1 MLRHNSPR
9 DYGWPCS
16 EGENV
21 RTRGAAGTPVIDGA
35 GFQSVREEFSA
46 FFQKRVGVPVCMAA
60 SVWGRIIRAKVLIK
74 EMGTDIVTAALQ
86 LRAGEN
92 MAEHREKWLR
102 VQQRLRAE
110 LGDDLFNSWF
120 ARMDLETLTDH
131 QLVLSVPT
139 RFLKSWIDN
148 HYAVKLSK
156 IAQQEFE
163 GLQTVTIKVRNQGQA
178 VPSVSAS
185 VVRRPVMEAHM
196 RLPDFPSLAEPQ
208 SPPPEVTEQQ
218 TFDTFVV
225 GTSNQLAHAA
235 ALRVAQSAQGQTMS
249 FNPLY
254 VYSPAGYGKT
264 HLLQALAHK
273 IRAQVPQR
281 RVTMMTAERFMYGF
295 IQAVRQRD
303 TLSFKDQFQNV
314 DVLLI
319 DDFQFLQG
327 KAIQQEFCHS
337 FNALV
342 DARRQVVIAADVPPA
357 QLDGIDQRMRS
368 RILGGL
374 VVDIEA
380 PDQEL
385 RRRIVAQRH
394 ALMIAKDAAHVVP
407 SEVLDMIAE
416 KVNGGGRELEGAL
429 TRILAYQQFNNRP
442 ITADLAAMVL
452 REAISSASAD
462 QGRIKI
468 DDILKVVGRHYN
480 VGKAE
485 LLSPRRAR
493 TVVVPRQVG
502 MYLAKKLT
510 ARSLP
515 EIGRR
520 FGGRDHSTVLHAV
533 RKIDEQVRTDERLAK
548 DIATLIKLVEQQ

>member
-1 MLRHNSPR
+1 MSLSGVASCEDAFGQTCARHPS
-9 DYGWPCS
+9 
-16 EGENV
+16 
-21 RTRGAAGTPVIDGA
+21 RGKPGKTQ
-35 GFQSVREEFSA
+35 FRRET
-46 FFQKRVGVPVCMAA
+46 KRRV
-60 SVWGRIIRAKVLIK
+60 
-74 EMGTDIVTAALQ
+74 EDVTAAVKASPH
-86 LRAGEN
+86 AGDTSTEY
-92 MAEHREKWLR
+92 REKWLR

-120 ARMDLETLTDH
+120 ARMDVEALAGQ

-148 HYAVKLSK
+148 HYAARLSK
-156 IAQQEFE
+156 IAAQEFAGLE
-163 GLQTVTIKVRNQGQA
+163 GIVIKVRNQGQP
-178 VPSVSAS
+178 VQSVSAS
-185 VVRRPVMEAHM
+185 VVRRPIMEAHM
-196 RLPDFPSLAEPQ
+196 RMPEFSAMAEPQ
-208 SPPPEVTEQQ
+208 MPPPEVTEQQ

-225 GTSNQLAHAA
+225 GQSNQLAHAA
-235 ALRVAQSAQGQTMS
+235 AQRVAQAAQGQSLS

-273 IRAQVPQR
+273 IRSQGPTR
-281 RVTMMTAERFMYGF
+281 RVNMMTAERFMYGF
-295 IQAVRQRD
+295 IQAVRNRD
-303 TLSFKDQFQNV
+303 TLSFKDQFQQV

-342 DARRQVVIAADVPPA
+342 DSRRQVVIAADVPPA

-380 PDQEL
+380 PDQDL
-385 RRRIVAQRH
+385 RRRIVAARH
-394 ALMIAKDAAHVVP
+394 AAMLAKDASHVLP

-416 KVNGGGRELEGAL
+416 KISGGGREIEGAL

-452 REAISSASAD
+452 REAMSSANAD

-548 DIATLIKLVEQQ
+548 DIATLIRLVEQQ